1 MRPPA
6 PASGVPATAYV
17 GAVSRL
23 LEEYTRLAG
32 RPAVPVD
39 MTEDRDVLPSRL
51 AAGELAVGSVA
62 SAATSAA
69 ALSRARGGPLPG
81 VRVDGRRVSAAFR
94 SDRLLRI
101 DGRPI
106 EAFAELSGFWRTADG
121 WVRTHANYP
130 HHRRRLLA
138 ALDLPDAAGAPEL
151 ETALSRR
158 RALEVERAVL
168 AEGGVCVAVRS
179 YDEWRRHPQ
188 SAAVERLPLVSWE
201 SLGEAPARRLGAPPT
216 DPLRP
221 AAGLRVLDLTRVIA
235 GPVATRTLALLG
247 ADVLRLDTPRL
258 PEIEAQHVDT
268 GMGKRSALL
277 DVGTQ
282 RETFD
287 ALLAEADVV
296 VIGYR
301 PRALDRLGLSPE
313 RLAQRRPG
321 LVVASLDA
329 WGGVGPWGEHRGF
342 DSIVQAATGIAL
354 AESADGLTPG
364 ALPAQA
370 LDHATGY
377 LLAAGILTAVARQ
390 LDDGGSVHVRAH
402 LARTG
407 SWLLAHPDPVARTL
421 PEVDDLLC
429 TRSTP
434 SGLIRYAPPAFDLEH
449 GPADWPSVGSPWA
462 TDSPQWL
469 TPT

>member
-1 MRPPA
+1 
-6 PASGVPATAYV
+6 V
-17 GAVSRL
+17 GRL
-23 LEEYTRLAG
+23 LEEFTRLAG
-32 RPAVPVD
+32 RPPVSVD
-39 MTEDRDVLPSRL
+39 VTDDRDVLPSRL
-51 AAGELAVGSVA
+51 AAGELAVDAVA

-69 ALSRARGGPLPG
+69 ALCRARGGPTPR

-106 EAFAELSGFWRTADG
+106 EGFAELSGFWRTADG

-138 ALDLPDAAGAPEL
+138 ALDLPDSADRREL
-151 ETALSRR
+151 EAALAGR
-158 RALEVERAVL
+158 RALEVEQAVL
-168 AEGGVCVAVRS
+168 AQGGVCVVVRS

-201 SLGEAPARRLGAPPT
+201 ALGEAPSRRLGAPPT

-221 AAGLRVLDLTRVIA
+221 VAGLRVLDLTRVIA

-258 PEIEAQHVDT
+258 PEIAAQYVDT

-313 RLAQRRPG
+313 QLVQRRPG

-329 WGGVGPWGEHRGF
+329 WGGVGPWGGHRGF

-354 AESADGLTPG
+354 AESADGVTPG

-377 LLAAGILTAVARQ
+377 LLAAGILTAVTRQ
-390 LDDGGSVHVRAH
+390 LGDGGSVHVRAH

-407 SWLLAHPDPVARTL
+407 SWLLGHPDPVARTL
-421 PEVDDLLC
+421 PDVDDLLC

-434 SGLIRYAPPAFDLEH
+434 SGLLRYPPPAFDLEH
-449 GPADWPSVGSPWA
+449 GPADWPSVGAPWG

-469 TPT
+469 IRT